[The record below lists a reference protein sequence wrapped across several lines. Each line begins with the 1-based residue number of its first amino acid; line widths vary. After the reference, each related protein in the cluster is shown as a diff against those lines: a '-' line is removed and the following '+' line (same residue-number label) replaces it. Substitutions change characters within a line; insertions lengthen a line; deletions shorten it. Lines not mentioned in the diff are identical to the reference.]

1 MIGVLRGTGGIA
13 DEVEMLERIVHKE
26 TGGHIIYG
34 TEPAA
39 LLEDL
44 MAYYCA
50 VHCGR
55 PSCFG

>member
-1 MIGVLRGTGGIA
+1 
-13 DEVEMLERIVHKE
+13 MLERIVQKD

-39 LLEDL
+39 LLEDWL
-44 MAYYCA
+44 AYYRA
-50 VHCGR
+50 IHCGR